1 MGSVEAA
8 FLAVHIVAGSL
19 GLVLGP
25 VLFAARKAR
34 GLHTVGGE
42 LYHWTFLVLF
52 LSAVGLA
59 VLNWEQVWWLG
70 LVGAFSYAFALH
82 GYLAAKRR
90 RPGWIAPHVAG
101 QGGSY
106 IAMTTAL
113 LVVNWDGLTGESGLA
128 SVLPWLL
135 PTLVGSSLIALTMRE
150 VALGRRPKAWA
161 GRPRAL
167 SEPPTRSAPVARL
180 RAGR

>member
-1 MGSVEAA
+1 MSAEAG
-8 FLAVHIVAGSL
+8 FLAVHIAAGSL

-34 GLHTVGGE
+34 GLHTIGGE

-59 VLNWEQVWWLG
+59 VLNWEEVWWLA
-70 LVGAFSYAFALH
+70 LVGAFSYSFALR

-90 RPGWIAPHVAG
+90 GPGWIAAHISG

-106 IAMTTAL
+106 ISMTTAL
-113 LVVNWDGLTGESGLA
+113 LVVNWEDLTGQSGLA
-128 SVLPWLL
+128 SMLPWFL
-135 PTLVGSSLIALTMRE
+135 PTIVGAPLIALTVRE
-150 VALGRRPKAWA
+150 VMLGRRPKAWA
-161 GRPRAL
+161 SRPVR
-167 SEPPTRSAPVARL
+167 PTRSGSSSAA
-180 RAGR
+180 

>member
-1 MGSVEAA
+1 MSAEGG
-8 FLAVHIVAGSL
+8 FLAIHVAAGSL

-34 GLHTVGGE
+34 GLHTRGGE

-52 LSAVGLA
+52 GSAVGLA
-59 VLNWEQVWWLG
+59 ILNWDEVWWLA
-70 LVGAFSYAFALH
+70 LVGAFSYAFALR

-90 RPGWIAPHVAG
+90 GPGWIAAHVSG

-113 LVVNWDGLTGESGLA
+113 LVVNLGRTTALAWIVPTIVGTPLLIWLTNEIEA
-128 SVLPWLL
+128 
-135 PTLVGSSLIALTMRE
+135 
-150 VALGRRPKAWA
+150 GRRPK
-161 GRPRAL
+161 RRAAVA
-167 SEPPTRSAPVARL
+167 TRA
-180 RAGR
+180 